1 MEFDHLLEN
10 VQRRASSL
18 GISTAASHLR
28 EMEVCLGGVCPSRVL
43 GGVSVRRWQGLLKRA
58 SRQLVYQHPSM
69 KPRNSKAAAGNRL
82 PPHTIA
88 TFPAIIT
95 TTRQDR
101 DGDVLETKGAELDPG
116 APLLWQHLPT
126 EPVGRL
132 LREGKRTSKLL
143 MGSFSICGTPLGED
157 AAMLAEHGALDIS
170 HGFLPSKWAPLDDAD
185 PLGGYHVLEFKILEV
200 SLVSV
205 PSNPDAII
213 EAFSREKLQHPLV
226 KAWAGARFARRPVVS
241 ASGIDFAPS
250 ASAER
255 NVGRD
260 KTGGCSCFC
269 HSHQE
274 PSAVPASLDQSLLK
288 AARGLT
294 TKAGCTFSAANMK
307 RLKAASLTYRAIESH
322 DHAHDAISKLARDAH
337 QTIDGLFAR
346 GGDDGDDL
354 DSYLD
359 VADGAQAPAKAG
371 RAVSAKNVAAISQAV
386 AHGRAIQAHDAVTP
400 GIDVMA
406 GEAVNHLDAVLASNE
421 TDSQDDDDGDMGL
434 HGGDPAN
441 SEPVDGKSLLADAQS
456 LLCRLAAYECV
467 TGDSTPLRETS
478 QRFRETA
485 LKIEQ
490 ARVS

>member
-1 MEFDHLLEN
+1 MEIDHLLEN
-10 VQRRASSL
+10 VQRRTSSL
-18 GISTAASHLR
+18 GIGTAASHLR
-28 EMEVCLGGVCPSRVL
+28 EVEVCLGGVCPSRVL
-43 GGVSVRRWQGLLKRA
+43 GGVSARRWQGLLKRA

-69 KPRNSKAAAGNRL
+69 KPRSSKAAAGNRL

-170 HGFLPSKWAPLDDAD
+170 HGFLPGKWAPLDDAD

-205 PSNPDAII
+205 PSNPDAVI

-241 ASGIDFAPS
+241 ASGIDFAPF

-255 NVGRD
+255 DG
-260 KTGGCSCFC
+260 
-269 HSHQE
+269 
-274 PSAVPASLDQSLLK
+274 LLK
-288 AARGLT
+288 AARGLIA
-294 TKAGCTFSAANMK
+294 KAGCTFSAANMK
-307 RLKAASLTYRAIESH
+307 RLKAASLTYQAIESH

-337 QTIDGLFAR
+337 QTIGGLFAT

-359 VADGAQAPAKAG
+359 TAGGGEAPAKAG
-371 RAVSAKNVAAISQAV
+371 RAVSAKNVAAISQSI
-386 AHGRAIQAHDAVTP
+386 AHGRAIQAHAAVTP

-406 GEAVNHLDAVLASNE
+406 GEAVNHLEAVLASNQ
-421 TDSQDDDDGDMGL
+421 TDPQDDDDGDLGL